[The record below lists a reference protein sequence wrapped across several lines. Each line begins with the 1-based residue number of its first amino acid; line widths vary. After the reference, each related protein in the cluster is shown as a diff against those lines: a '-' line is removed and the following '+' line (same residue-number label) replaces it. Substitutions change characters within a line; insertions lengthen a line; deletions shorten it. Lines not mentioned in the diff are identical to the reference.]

1 MTATGGRP
9 QKIPARVAVVTGA
22 ARGIGQRTC
31 VRLAERGHAVVG
43 VDIVDAGETGRL
55 VSATGARWLAVQAD
69 LASEECGRI
78 TAERVEAEYGRCD
91 ILVNNGAIDDAVS
104 WAELTTDL
112 WRRVLAINLEA
123 PFHMCRA
130 IVPLMRRDGWGRIVN
145 VASGSVLSSRPQFVA
160 YRASKMGLIGFTRA
174 LATEIGDDGIT
185 VNAISPGV
193 TLTAMAVASLSRDGV
208 VDAARH
214 RAIHRVGE
222 PDDVVGAILFLSS
235 DDCAWVTGQTLLA
248 NGGAAFV

>member
-1 MTATGGRP
+1 MTSHNGSQQTSV
-9 QKIPARVAVVTGA
+9 RVAVVTGA

-43 VDIVDAGETGRL
+43 VDVVDTAETGRL
-55 VSATGARWLAVQAD
+55 VADAGARWLAVQAD
-69 LASEECGRI
+69 LASGECGRI
-78 TAERVEAEYGRCD
+78 TADRVEAEFGRCD
-91 ILVNNGAIDDAVS
+91 ILINNGAIDDAVS
-104 WAELTTDL
+104 WDELTIDL
-112 WRRVLAINLEA
+112 WKRVLAINLDA

-130 IVPLMRRDGWGRIVN
+130 LVPLMRRGGWGRIVN
-145 VASGSVLSSRPQFVA
+145 VASGSVLSPRPQFVA

-193 TLTAMAVASLSRDGV
+193 THTAMALASLSEEGV
-208 VDAARH
+208 AAAARN

-222 PDDVVGAILFLSS
+222 PNDVVGAILFLSS

>member
-1 MTATGGRP
+1 MTSDHQSPKTST
-9 QKIPARVAVVTGA
+9 RVAVVTGA
-22 ARGIGQRTC
+22 ARGIGQRAC

-43 VDIVDAGETGRL
+43 VDVVDTAETGRL
-55 VSATGARWLAVQAD
+55 VAAVGARWLAVQAD

-91 ILVNNGAIDDAVS
+91 ILINNGAIDDAIH
-104 WAELTTDL
+104 WDELTTEM
-112 WRRVLAINLEA
+112 WRRVITINLEA

-130 IVPLMRRDGWGRIVN
+130 LVPLMRRGRWGRIVN
-145 VASGSVLSSRPQFVA
+145 IASGSVLSPRPLFVA

-185 VNAISPGV
+185 VNAVSPGL
-193 TLTAMAVASLSRDGV
+193 TLTAMAVASLSQEGV
-208 VDAARH
+208 EEAARN

-222 PDDVVGAILFLSS
+222 PDDVAAAIVLLCS
-235 DDCAWVTGQTLLA
+235 DDSAWVTGQTLLA